1 MGFKSGRMMVFHVSV
16 FPEVMFMSILS
27 APNLSEL
34 SVVERLDLIEVLW
47 NSLLSEMDAIP
58 LAAWQR
64 QEIDRCL
71 QEHEQQSGAGE
82 SWSVVKAEILAE
94 S

>member
-1 MGFKSGRMMVFHVSV
+1 
-16 FPEVMFMSILS
+16 MSILS

-58 LAAWQR
+58 LAAW
-64 QEIDRCL
+64 
-71 QEHEQQSGAGE
+71 
-82 SWSVVKAEILAE
+82 
-94 S
+94 